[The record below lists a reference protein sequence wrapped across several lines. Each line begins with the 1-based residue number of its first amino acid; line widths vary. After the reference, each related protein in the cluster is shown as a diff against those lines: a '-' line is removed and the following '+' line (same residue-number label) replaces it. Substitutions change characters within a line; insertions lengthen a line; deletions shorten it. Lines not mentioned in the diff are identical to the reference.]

1 MVVKITLFVC
11 SMLVPLTMIGFGY
24 YFYRHA
30 PKEIND
36 IFGYRTSMSMLNEDT
51 WQFAHH
57 YAGYLWLNWGI
68 ALLVFTI
75 IFMLWVFQMDEERMS
90 IMSTIFMCIQIIPLI
105 AAIIPT
111 EKALRKTFDK
121 EGNRK

>member
-1 MVVKITLFVC
+1 
-11 SMLVPLTMIGFGY
+11 
-24 YFYRHA
+24 
-30 PKEIND
+30 
-36 IFGYRTSMSMLNEDT
+36 
-51 WQFAHH
+51 
-57 YAGYLWLNWGI
+57 
-68 ALLVFTI
+68 
-75 IFMLWVFQMDEERMS
+75 MLWVFQMDEERMS